1 MISAKFLTS
10 HKQHQHYINSRLS
23 KYDIVAGLVEH
34 YRYGR
39 LPQFVNI
46 SLFCYNLG
54 NTVVLYHLIK
64 IIFGYTTDEILCL
77 RKKHPSRGCLLFHVT

>member
-10 HKQHQHYINSRLS
+10 HKKHQHYINSRLS

-39 LPQFVNI
+39 LPQCV
-46 SLFCYNLG
+46 CKQPHHNLASKG
-54 NTVVLYHLIK
+54 N
-64 IIFGYTTDEILCL
+64 E
-77 RKKHPSRGCLLFHVT
+77 

>member
-34 YRYGR
+34 CRYGR
-39 LPQFVNI
+39 LPQCV
-46 SLFCYNLG
+46 CKQPHQNLASKG
-54 NTVVLYHLIK
+54 KRNKYKSVLL
-64 IIFGYTTDEILCL
+64 
-77 RKKHPSRGCLLFHVT
+77 